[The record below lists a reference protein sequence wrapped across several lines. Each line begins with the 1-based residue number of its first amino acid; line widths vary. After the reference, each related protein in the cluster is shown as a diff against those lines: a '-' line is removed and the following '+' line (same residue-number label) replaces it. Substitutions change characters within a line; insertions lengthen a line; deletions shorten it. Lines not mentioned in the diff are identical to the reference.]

1 MVGAVKLVMTLLCRD
16 ESDIVEAQLAFHLDA
31 GVDYVIATDHR
42 SQDGTTEI
50 LQRYE
55 REGHLHLL
63 REEATEFSQA
73 AWVTGMARLAA
84 TDFRADWVINADA
97 DEFWWPRGGSPKE
110 ILSAV
115 PRRYGVVR
123 GFQRHFAPRPDEEGH
138 FAERMTVRMTPFRT
152 PLGPDDP
159 FPGTIQVV
167 HRADPAVSVRAGNHD
182 VRGRGL
188 LPLRGWYPFE
198 VLHFPLRALEQ
209 ARAKFAHRV
218 SGVRVDRDAVGH
230 HALSAAGAI
239 EDGRFGDWY
248 SQYVVDD
255 AALGRGLADRT
266 LAVDTRLRNA
276 LRRLAGVRELPARPA
291 PAHALPGRDAHRL
304 EFVRG
309 DLAEEAAYAH
319 EMQPLDEWDSQLR
332 ALQRVSALE
341 GRLADLERGL
351 GARVRGRLRRPRK
364 GASTR

>member
-1 MVGAVKLVMTLLCRD
+1 MTLLCRD
-16 ESDIVEAQLAFHLDA
+16 EGDIVDSQLAFHLNA
-31 GVDYVIATDHR
+31 GVDFVIATDHH

-50 LQRYE
+50 LERYA

-73 AWVTGMARLAA
+73 AWVTRMARLAA
-84 TDFRADWVINADA
+84 TDFGADWVINADA

-123 GFQRHFAPRPDEEGH
+123 GFQRHFAPRPEGVEH
-138 FAERMTVRMTPFRT
+138 FAERMTVRITPFRT
-152 PLGPDDP
+152 PPGAGDP
-159 FPGTIQVV
+159 FQRTIQVA
-167 HRADPAVSVRAGNHD
+167 HRADASATVSPGNHD

-209 ARAKFAHRV
+209 ARAKFAHKLRD
-218 SGVRVDRDAVGH
+218 VRVDPDAVGH
-230 HALSAAGAI
+230 HTLSAGEAI
-239 EDGRFGDWY
+239 EEGRFEDWY

-255 AALGRGLADRT
+255 AALGRGLTDGT
-266 LAVDTRLRNA
+266 LAVDTRLRDA

-291 PAHALPGRDAHRL
+291 PAYALPGRDAPRL
-304 EFVRG
+304 EFVRD

-332 ALQRVSALE
+332 NLGRVSALE
-341 GRLADLERGL
+341 GRLAGLERGL
-351 GARVRGRLRRPRK
+351 GARVRTRLRRPRT
-364 GASTR
+364 GASMR